1 MKRRDALI
9 ALGASGI
16 VVALPDCRGAP
27 ATSGGEALSE
37 GQIDA
42 MLKLNGMSLGP
53 GEGPAV
59 LASFVGNRFAAVPDP
74 AIQPQCDFDPE
85 VD

>member
-1 MKRRDALI
+1 M
-9 ALGASGI
+9 
-16 VVALPDCRGAP
+16 
-27 ATSGGEALSE
+27 ALSDD
-37 GQIDA
+37 QIEA
-42 MLKLNGMSLGP
+42 MLKLNGMSLEP
-53 GEGPAV
+53 GEGPAI